1 MGYIQRRE
9 DRPKPWLARYR
20 GPDGRHH
27 SKSFRRKVDAEKWLH
42 VEESKSIRGEWVD
55 PTAGKIIYREWS
67 ERWLEGIHSVKPKT
81 LAGYESL
88 LRSRVL
94 PVFAGTEL
102 RRIST
107 SAVRSWVAAMVDEG
121 LSPARIRQA
130 LQVLHASLA
139 VAVDDGLIARNPTD
153 RVKPPAVHKRRQLFL
168 TADQVAKLAEAAE
181 SRQEGAG
188 ALVLILTYAGLR
200 WGEVVALR
208 WENIDTARRRVHIR
222 ESATE
227 IAGRLEWGTP
237 KTHEVR
243 TVIVPDFVIEG
254 LGEPSGGLV
263 FTAPRGGPLRHSNFT
278 KGVWMPA
285 CAASGMPGG
294 LLIHDL
300 RDTAASL
307 AISAGASIKA
317 VQRMLGH
324 ASAAMTLDTYGSLF
338 DEDLED
344 LADRMQHR
352 YGPGRDRDNVV
363 RITNSQVPESI

>member
-1 MGYIQRRE
+1 MGSIQRIE
-9 DRPKPWLARYR
+9 RPKPWRARYR
-20 GPDGRHH
+20 APDGRQH
-27 SKSFRRKVDAEKWLH
+27 SRSFTRKVDAEKWLRS
-42 VEESKSIRGEWVD
+42 EEGNADRGEWVD
-55 PTAGKIIYREWS
+55 PTAGKVTYREWS
-67 ERWLEGIHSVKPKT
+67 DRWLSGLHSVKPKT

-102 RRIST
+102 RRIT
-107 SAVRSWVAAMVDEG
+107 TTAVREWVAAMVDEG
-121 LSPARIRQA
+121 LSPARTRQA
-130 LQVLHASLA
+130 LQVLHASLD
-139 VAVDDGLIARNPTD
+139 VAVDDGLLARNPTD
-153 RVKPPAVHKRRQLFL
+153 RVKPPPVRKRRQLFL
-168 TADQVAKLAEAAE
+168 TADQLDALADAAE
-181 SRQEGAG
+181 GLQEGAG
-188 ALVLILTYAGLR
+188 ALIRFLGYSGLR
-200 WGEVVALR
+200 WGEAVALR
-208 WENIDTARRRVHIR
+208 WDAVDAERRRVRVR

-227 IAGRLEWGTP
+227 ISGKLEWGAP

-243 TVIVPDFVIEG
+243 MVIVPRFVADG
-254 LGEPSGGLV
+254 LVAGVENSTPEGLV

-278 KGVWMPA
+278 KGVWLPA
-285 CAASGMPGG
+285 VKAAESVPEG

-344 LADRMQHR
+344 LADRMQER
-352 YGPGRDRDNVV
+352 YGPGRGDNVV
-363 RITNSQVPESI
+363 RLSRS

>member
-1 MGYIQRRE
+1 MGYIQQRE
-9 DRPKPWLARYR
+9 DRPKKWLARYK

-27 SKSFRRKVDAEKWLH
+27 SKAFRRKVDAENWLAL
-42 VEESKSIRGEWVD
+42 EESKSIKGEWVD
-55 PTAGKIIYREWS
+55 PTAGKVTYGEWS
-67 ERWLEGIHSVKPKT
+67 NRWLSGLHSIKPKT

-88 LRSRVL
+88 LRSRLL
-94 PVFAGTEL
+94 PTFGGTEL
-102 RRIST
+102 RRIT
-107 SAVRSWVAAMVDEG
+107 TTAVRAWVASMVDEG
-121 LSPARIRQA
+121 LSPARTRQA
-130 LQVLHASLA
+130 LQVLHASLD
-139 VAVDDGLIARNPTD
+139 VAVDDGLLARNPTD
-153 RVKPPAVHKRRQLFL
+153 RVKPPAVRKRRQLFL

-188 ALVLILTYAGLR
+188 ALVSLLAYAGLR

-208 WENIDTARRRVHIR
+208 WENVDVARRRVKVK

-227 IAGRLEWGTP
+227 IGGRLDWGAP

-243 TVIVPDFVIEG
+243 TVIVPEFVIEG
-254 LGEPSGGLV
+254 LGKPGEGLV
-263 FTAPRGGPLRHSNFT
+263 FTAPMGGPLRHSNFT
-278 KGVWMPA
+278 RGVWVPA
-285 CAASGMPGG
+285 CETAGMPDG

-344 LADRMQHR
+344 LADRMQER
-352 YGPGRDRDNVV
+352 YAPGTGDNVV
-363 RITNSQVPESI
+363 RLSRS

>member
-1 MGYIQRRE
+1 MGAIQRV

-20 GPDGRHH
+20 APDGRQH
-27 SKSFRRKVDAEKWLH
+27 SKSFGRKVDAERWLRDQ
-42 VEESKSIRGEWVD
+42 ESSVDRGAWVN
-55 PTAGKIIYREWS
+55 PSAGAVTFGEWS
-67 ERWLEGIHSVKPKT
+67 EIWLSGLHSIKPKT

-94 PVFAGTEL
+94 PTFGVVEL
-102 RRIST
+102 RRIT
-107 SAVRSWVAAMVDEG
+107 PAAVREWMTDMVAEG
-121 LSPARIRQA
+121 LSPARVRQA
-130 LQVLHASLA
+130 RQVLNAALE

-153 RVKPPAVHKRRQLFL
+153 RVKPPKVHRRRQLFL
-168 TADQVAKLAEAAE
+168 TASQLAALSQAAE

-188 ALVLILTYAGLR
+188 ALITLLGYSGLR
-200 WGEVVALR
+200 WGEAVALR
-208 WENIDTARRRVHIR
+208 WGSVNRRGRRIRVH

-227 IAGRLEWGTP
+227 IAGKLEWGTP
-237 KTHEVR
+237 KTHEAR
-243 TVIVPDFVIEG
+243 VIVVPRFVMDRLGTPGDPDQ
-254 LGEPSGGLV
+254 LV

-278 KGVWMPA
+278 KSVWVPACEAAGMPA
-285 CAASGMPGG
+285 G

-338 DEDLED
+338 DEDLET
-344 LADRMQHR
+344 LADRLDER
-352 YGPGRDRDNVV
+352 YGEGTDNVI
-363 RITNSQVPESI
+363 RLPRE